1 MRFVLIRKPYTITKQ
16 RERWTEEEHNRFLEA
31 LKLYG
36 RAWQRI
42 EEHIGTKTAVQI
54 RSHAQ
59 KFFTKLEKEATVKGV
74 PLGQSL
80 DIEIPPPRPKRKP
93 NNPYPRK
100 TSAGTSASQ
109 VGVKDGKISNPVSSS
124 CQSKVTV
131 DTEKPSDDEKVG
143 NSKEYHDKD
152 NCFEAFTL
160 KTAPCEF
167 PSSANKIASVSDAPK
182 KSCTFRQYIPLSG
195 EAMDQDE
202 TAASQ
207 VTTETKGLQMEK
219 SDNEQYFQDK
229 LAFKMS
235 NVVDTYLSREKSVHT
250 KNIDELKQSENDDT
264 VGTADVSAAQ
274 NYPRHVPVHILDGS
288 LGMKA
293 FGISQDMPHADSA
306 FHQMGGVPAPQ
317 NHFMNPAASGTSE
330 HYDNATK
337 SSVHQSF
344 PSYHPVFAPIQSQD
358 DYQSFLH
365 VATTFSSLIV
375 SALSQNPLAYAA
387 ASYAA
392 TSWPSVNVEASV
404 KPSTASA
411 GAFQTRPVS
420 ATPSLAAIAA
430 ATTAAATAW
439 WAAHGLL
446 PLCAPYHP
454 GFTSSPASAS
464 AAPMACSQDRA
475 VNSERRASSPDPALV
490 GQQLEPECSRALHEK
505 QAVSK
510 SPTLSSSDSEESEG
524 VKLNVALDASGTG
537 KVEPT
542 AELHDAAADKSKNKK
557 PADRSSC
564 GSNTPSSSEVEAD
577 ATEKHEEGEEDK
589 HIQEKEELEEIDA
602 AMHPFG
608 DPFNRRCRS
617 TSNVG
622 DSWKEVSDE
631 GRLAFRKLFS
641 RQVLP
646 QSFSPPH
653 TNKGNVNCIKESGI
667 AEKGLQLDL
676 NGMAWGSFPQKKGVE
691 GGTAPPIGENKE
703 EEAPVYTG
711 LGHGKL
717 KARRT
722 GFKPYKR
729 CSVEAKEC
737 GVSGNC
743 HDEEKCPKRLRVEGE
758 AST

>member
-1 MRFVLIRKPYTITKQ
+1 MDPYSSGEDVIVKTRKPYTITKQ

-59 KFFTKLEKEATVKGV
+59 KFFTKLEKEAIVKGV
-74 PLGQSL
+74 PIGKSL
-80 DIEIPPPRPKRKP
+80 DIKIPPPRPKRKP

-109 VGVKDGKISNPVSSS
+109 VGVNDGKISNPVSSS
-124 CQSKVTV
+124 CQSKVTMEL
-131 DTEKPSDDEKVG
+131 EKPSDDEKIG
-143 NSKEYHDKD
+143 NSKEYYDKD
-152 NCFEAFTL
+152 DCFEAFTL

-182 KSCTFRQYIPLSG
+182 NSCTFRQYIPLSG
-195 EAMDQDE
+195 EAVDQDE

-207 VTTETKGLQMEK
+207 VTTEAKGFQIEK
-219 SDNEQYFQDK
+219 SVNDQPLQDK
-229 LAFKMS
+229 LVFKIS
-235 NVVDTYLSREKSVHT
+235 N
-250 KNIDELKQSENDDT
+250 DELKQSENDDT
-264 VGTADVSAAQ
+264 VGTADAPATQ

-288 LGMKA
+288 LGMRA
-293 FGISQDMPHADSA
+293 FDISQDTSYADSA
-306 FHQMGGVPAPQ
+306 FCQMGGVLAPQ
-317 NHFMNPAASGTSE
+317 NHFTNPAASGISE
-330 HYDNATK
+330 HYDSASK

-365 VATTFSSLIV
+365 LSTTFSSLIV
-375 SALSQNPLAYAA
+375 SALSQNPLVYAA
-387 ASYAA
+387 ATFAA
-392 TSWPSVNVEASV
+392 TSWPSLNPEASV
-404 KPSTASA
+404 KQSTASA
-411 GAFQTRPVS
+411 AAFQTRPVTT
-420 ATPSLAAIAA
+420 TPSLAALAA

-464 AAPMACSQDRA
+464 AAPMACSQDQA
-475 VNSERRASSPDPALV
+475 VNSEKRESSPDPALG
-490 GQQLEPECSRALHEK
+490 GQQLEPECSEALHKK
-505 QAVSK
+505 QSVSK
-510 SPTLSSSDSEESEG
+510 LPTLSSSDSEENEG
-524 VKLNVALDASGTG
+524 VKLNVGLAAPGTE
-537 KVEPT
+537 K
-542 AELHDAAADKSKNKK
+542 AEATGELQDVDKSKSKK

-577 ATEKHEEGEEDK
+577 PTEKHAEGEEEK
-589 HIQEKEELEEIDA
+589 QTEEQEKQDDIDA
-602 AMHPFG
+602 AMNPFG

-617 TSNVG
+617 TINVS

-631 GRLAFRKLFS
+631 GRLAFQKLFS

-653 TNKGNVNCIKESGI
+653 ANKGNINCLRENEK

-676 NGMAWGSFPQKKGVE
+676 NSTTWGSFSQKKGEEDGASV
-691 GGTAPPIGENKE
+691 IGENKE
-703 EEAPVYTG
+703 KEGLYTG
-711 LGHGKL
+711 LGQCKL
-717 KARRT
+717 SARRT

-737 GVSGNC
+737 GVSGNG